1 MIRAWTCKLKL
12 RFQLLVQQVDKFTNN
27 VIREIFK
34 SDQFLK
40 LARKEIF
47 DIALEPLR
55 YFLKEI
61 KIWLIK
67 NKTRKVA
74 LDNIYCITDTLIPI
88 CYSSVYPSF
97 VSLYPSVCRRKK
109 HINSHHWGDT
119 DKRQSSSEIIQHSS
133 FLSSFYKCQSMS
145 VPAILDFGLW
155 WWIWLQDD
163 GSLFYGF

>member
-27 VIREIFK
+27 VIREILK
-34 SDQFLK
+34 WDQFLK

-67 NKTRKVA
+67 NKTRKLPLTIFIASPIHWSLYV
-74 LDNIYCITDTLIPI
+74 TDLSIHHL
-88 CYSSVYPSF
+88 
-97 VSLYPSVCRRKK
+97 SLYPSVCRRKK
-109 HINSHHWGDT
+109 NINSHHWGNT
-119 DKRQSSSEIIQHSS
+119 DKRQSSSEIVQHSS
-133 FLSSFYKCQSMS
+133 FLSSFYKCQSSS

-163 GSLFYGF
+163 GSLFDGF

>member
-1 MIRAWTCKLKL
+1 MVQPVINVIRAWTCKLKL

-27 VIREIFK
+27 VIREILK

-67 NKTRKVA
+67 NKTKKKLPLTIFTASLIHWFLYV
-74 LDNIYCITDTLIPI
+74 TDLSIHHL
-88 CYSSVYPSF
+88 
-97 VSLYPSVCRRKK
+97 SLYPSVCRRKK
-109 HINSHHWGDT
+109 KHQFTSLRRH
-119 DKRQSSSEIIQHSS
+119 RQETILIWNRSTFFIFVF
-133 FLSSFYKCQSMS
+133 FL
-145 VPAILDFGLW
+145 I
-155 WWIWLQDD
+155 
-163 GSLFYGF
+163 

>member
-1 MIRAWTCKLKL
+1 MVQPVINVIRAWTCKLKL

-27 VIREIFK
+27 VIREILK
-34 SDQFLK
+34 WDQFLK

-88 CYSSVYPSF
+88 CYW
-97 VSLYPSVCRRKK
+97 SLYPSVCRRKK

-119 DKRQSSSEIIQHSS
+119 DKRQSSSEIVQHSS
-133 FLSSFYKCQSMS
+133 FLSSF
-145 VPAILDFGLW
+145 
-155 WWIWLQDD
+155 
-163 GSLFYGF
+163 

>member
-1 MIRAWTCKLKL
+1 MVQPVINVIRAWTCKLKL

-27 VIREIFK
+27 VIREILK

-67 NKTRKVA
+67 IRPEKLPLTIFIASLIHWSLYV
-74 LDNIYCITDTLIPI
+74 TDLSIHHL
-88 CYSSVYPSF
+88 
-97 VSLYPSVCRRKK
+97 SLYPSVCRRKK

-119 DKRQSSSEIIQHSS
+119 DKRQSSSEIVQHSS
-133 FLSSFYKCQSMS
+133 FLSSF
-145 VPAILDFGLW
+145 
-155 WWIWLQDD
+155 
-163 GSLFYGF
+163 